1 MRRALALLALLAPPV
16 VGLVL
21 QSTAGAQQRVAQ
33 ENSKVTAARFNAQ
46 LAVAYLE
53 QNDVAAA
60 REKIDKALAQNPK
73 DAGVQT
79 TAGLV
84 YERLQEVD
92 EADRH
97 YATAVRLEPRNPGLQ
112 NNYAVFQ
119 CRRGRFEQGQKLF
132 EQAARN
138 PAYATPEVAFSNAG
152 VCARSAGNLAAAEA
166 LFRKA
171 LAVRPEYPDALLQ
184 MADLT
189 FTRGA
194 GAAARA
200 YLQRYFTASPSA
212 PDALL
217 LAVKVERALGDAEA
231 SNRYAAQLQKQFPGS
246 EQALQLR
253 GGRGSE

>member
-1 MRRALALLALLAPPV
+1 MRRALALLALAV

-21 QSTAGAQQRVAQ
+21 QSTAGAQQRVPQ
-33 ENSKVTAARFNAQ
+33 ENSNITAARFNAQ

-53 QNDVAAA
+53 QNDVVAA

-73 DAGVQT
+73 DASVQT
-79 TAGLV
+79 TAGVV
-84 YERLQEVD
+84 YERLQEID
-92 EADRH
+92 EADKH
-97 YATAVRLEPRNPGLQ
+97 YATAVRLEPRNPGLK

-132 EQAARN
+132 EQAAHN

-152 VCARSAGNLAAAEA
+152 VCARSAGKLAAAEQ

-171 LAVRPEYPDALLQ
+171 LEVRPEYPDALLQ

-194 GAAARA
+194 GVAARA
-200 YLQRYFTASPSA
+200 FLQRYFNASPSA

-217 LAVKVERALGDAEA
+217 LAVKVERSLGDAEA
-231 SNRYAAQLQKQFPGS
+231 SNRYAAQLQKQFPAS

>member
-1 MRRALALLALLAPPV
+1 
-16 VGLVL
+16 
-21 QSTAGAQQRVAQ
+21 
-33 ENSKVTAARFNAQ
+33 
-46 LAVAYLE
+46 
-53 QNDVAAA
+53 
-60 REKIDKALAQNPK
+60 
-73 DAGVQT
+73 
-79 TAGLV
+79 
-84 YERLQEVD
+84 
-92 EADRH
+92 
-97 YATAVRLEPRNPGLQ
+97 
-112 NNYAVFQ
+112 
-119 CRRGRFEQGQKLF
+119 
-132 EQAARN
+132 
-138 PAYATPEVAFSNAG
+138 
-152 VCARSAGNLAAAEA
+152 
-166 LFRKA
+166 
-171 LAVRPEYPDALLQ
+171 VRPEYPDALLQ